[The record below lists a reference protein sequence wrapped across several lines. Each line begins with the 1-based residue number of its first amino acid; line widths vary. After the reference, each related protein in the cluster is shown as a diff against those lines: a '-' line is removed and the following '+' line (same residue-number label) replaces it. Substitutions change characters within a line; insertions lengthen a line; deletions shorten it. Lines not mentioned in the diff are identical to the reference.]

1 MIESWSVLEKRGFFF
16 FSFKVEIHHMA
27 VSFQNTCFHFP
38 YLQVVTC
45 LMTLP
50 PKFSSFCST
59 GNPSDAFRTATHL
72 SSSQSPLSPAAC
84 RAISETAKQ
93 TVLQKPP
100 AFHCQPRGAGGPC
113 RDSAGALSAQCN
125 AHPWQPLCAL
135 LQCPPRPLLSL
146 NCQSAWAKT
155 PGQTNFGKWEYS
167 SADLHLVACQI

>member
-1 MIESWSVLEKRGFFF
+1 MIELWSFLRENRLFF
-16 FSFKVEIHHMA
+16 FKVEIHHVA

-38 YLQVVTC
+38 YLPAVTC

-72 SSSQSPLSPAAC
+72 SPSQSPLSPVVC
-84 RAISETAKQ
+84 RSISEPAKQ
-93 TVLQKPP
+93 TVLQKPS
-100 AFHCQPRGAGGPC
+100 ASHCQPTGAGGPC
-113 RDSAGALSAQCN
+113 RDSAGTRSAQCN

-146 NCQSAWAKT
+146 SCQSAWAKT
-155 PGQTNFGKWEYS
+155 PDQTNFGKWESS
-167 SADLHLVACQI
+167 SADLHLVAHQV